1 MTISLNTKIKY
12 QVKYTNNFK
21 RNYKK
26 IKKQGKDI
34 EKMKYV
40 INKLANGE
48 ELEEKYKNHIL
59 NDSKEYKKCME
70 CHIEPDWLLVY
81 QYVNDELILLLVAT
95 GTHSELF

>member
-1 MTISLNTKIKY
+1 MTISLKEKIKY
-12 QVKYTNNFK
+12 QVKFTNSFK

-34 EKMKYV
+34 KKMKYV

-48 ELEEKYKNHIL
+48 ELEQRYKNHIL
-59 NDSKEYKKCME
+59 NDSKNYKRCME

-81 QYVNDELILLLVAT
+81 QYIDEELILLLVAT

>member
-1 MTISLNTKIKY
+1 VTISLKEKIKY
-12 QVKYTNNFK
+12 QVKFTNSFK

-34 EKMKYV
+34 KKMKYV

-48 ELEEKYKNHIL
+48 ELEQRYKNHIL
-59 NDSKEYKKCME
+59 NDSKNYKRCME

-81 QYVNDELILLLVAT
+81 QYIDEELILLLVAT

>member
-1 MTISLNTKIKY
+1 MTISLKEKIKY
-12 QVKYTNNFK
+12 QVKFTNSFK

-48 ELEEKYKNHIL
+48 ELEQRYKNHIL
-59 NDSKEYKKCME
+59 NDSKNYKRCME

-81 QYVNDELILLLVAT
+81 QYIDEELILLLVAT